1 MKRCK
6 VKTNGYLCKQEEC
19 LKITLSVMNIPGV
32 HRKREVVHFQRMFVA
47 VKKTILC
54 FVANSV
60 IATGIADKLRIDS

>member
-1 MKRCK
+1 
-6 VKTNGYLCKQEEC
+6 
-19 LKITLSVMNIPGV
+19 MNIPGV